1 MNRKGWNGSL
11 AFAALALVGTG
22 CSTLNGAD
30 AYFRDRARLAGEP
43 HHVWSR
49 PTEVGY
55 DVLDGEIVGES
66 ESTSVIYGVFY
77 NGTATAGIGDAL
89 VGIINAI
96 TGRSDVSTEDPA
108 VRAAAADAVAK
119 ANGVDGIYMT
129 QETDTGTSV
138 LWGFYAHRKVTVRGH
153 PLRLKVIG
161 QVSMERAD
169 KIRELEAIGGG
180 RNQLVFPTD
189 LVHGIVGS
197 K

>member
-1 MNRKGWNGSL
+1 MGNKGSKVSL
-11 AFAALALVGTG
+11 AVAFVALTSAG
-22 CSTLNGAD
+22 CNTLNDAN
-30 AYFRDRARLAGEP
+30 AYFSDKALLRGET
-43 HHVWSR
+43 HSVWAR

-66 ESTSVIYGVFY
+66 ETTSVIYGVFY
-77 NGTATAGIGDAL
+77 NGTASPGIGDAFI
-89 VGIINAI
+89 GIINAI
-96 TGRSDVSTEDPA
+96 AGRNNVSADDPA

-129 QETDTGTSV
+129 QETDTGTSI

-161 QVSMERAD
+161 QVSQERSD
-169 KIRELEAIGGG
+169 KIRELQAIGGG

-189 LVHGIVGS
+189 LVHGIVGTH
-197 K
+197 